1 METLSDT
8 AQWNPTRRAT
18 LYRGR
23 TVPRPPVDVVG
34 KTNQELG
41 LPRIEFEWPP
51 KRPAEPDRPPKEPF
65 LRYGWRSVIGAIG
78 RLFISLGMLLFG
90 FVGYQLWGT
99 GLQTAASQKALR
111 KEFASKLQVPVT
123 RPTTTVA
130 TTLPPTTLAPT
141 AGSGVPTSA
150 APTTTTTLPAPA
162 PLPIPELDEAFAS
175 LSIPRIGMKGDNEG
189 VILSGVSVEDLKKGV
204 GHFRNTPLPGQKGN
218 VALAGHRTTYGAP
231 FGDLDKL
238 QNGDPITFTNTFGE
252 KFVYKVTAQ
261 TIVAPDDTTVL
272 QTTDVPSLTLV
283 TCDPK
288 YTSTNRLI
296 IRAELDIAASGPL
309 RDPTPPAA
317 GKPEPL
323 PTEEPTT
330 VPTTLVPVTTLP
342 GSPSTLAPST
352 TVAATTTTAVRA
364 VEGEEDLTGAFTNGW
379 FSDKHAIPQMA
390 LWGAICGAIGLGAW
404 LISRRLHRNM
414 IGFLIGIFP
423 FLIALYFFYEN
434 ANLLLPPGL

>member
-1 METLSDT
+1 M
-8 AQWNPTRRAT
+8 
-18 LYRGR
+18 
-23 TVPRPPVDVVG
+23 PRPPVDVVG

-51 KRPAEPDRPPKEPF
+51 KRPAEPERPPKGPF

-99 GLQTAASQKALR
+99 GLQTAASQRALK
-111 KEFASKLQVPVT
+111 KEFASKLQAPVA
-123 RPTTTVA
+123 RPTTTMA

-141 AGSGVPTSA
+141 VGSEVPTSA
-150 APTTTTTLPAPA
+150 ARTTTTTTLPAPA
-162 PLPIPELDEAFAS
+162 PLPIPELDTAFAS

-261 TIVAPDDTTVL
+261 SIVAPDDTTVL
-272 QTTDVPSLTLV
+272 QPTDVPSLTLV
-283 TCDPK
+283 TCYPK
-288 YTSTNRLI
+288 YTSTSRLI

-323 PTEEPTT
+323 PADEPTT
-330 VPTTLVPVTTLP
+330 VPTTLVPGTTLP

-364 VEGEEDLTGAFTNGW
+364 VEGDEDLTGAFTKGW

-390 LWGAICGAIGLGAW
+390 LWGAICGLIGLGAW
-404 LISRRLHRNM
+404 IISRRLHRNM

>member
-1 METLSDT
+1 M
-8 AQWNPTRRAT
+8 
-18 LYRGR
+18 
-23 TVPRPPVDVVG
+23 PRIPVSAVG
-34 KTNQELG
+34 KTNEELG

-51 KRPAEPDRPPKEPF
+51 KPPAKAERPPKEPF

-99 GLQTAASQKALR
+99 GLQTAASQKALK
-111 KEFASKLQVPVT
+111 KEFASKLQAPVA
-123 RPTTTVA
+123 RPSTTVA
-130 TTLPPTTLAPT
+130 TTLPPTTLAPP
-141 AGSGVPTSA
+141 AGSETPTSA
-150 APTTTTTLPAPA
+150 APTTTTFPAPT
-162 PLPIPELDEAFAS
+162 PLPIPELDAAFAS

-189 VILSGVSVEDLKKGV
+189 VIVSGVTVDDLRKGV

-231 FGDLDKL
+231 FGDLNKL
-238 QNGDPITFTNTFGE
+238 QTGDPITFTNTLGE
-252 KFVYKVTAQ
+252 QFVYKVTGQ
-261 TIVAPDDTTVL
+261 SIVAPDDTTVL
-272 QTTDVPSLTLV
+272 APTETPSLTLV

-296 IRAELDIAASGPL
+296 IRAELDVASSTPGPL
-309 RDPTPPAA
+309 REPTPPSA

-323 PTEEPTT
+323 PEENAPTTIESTIAPVPTVAGSPTT
-330 VPTTLVPVTTLP
+330 VASTSVARPTTSVSEPAE
-342 GSPSTLAPST
+342 SQ
-352 TVAATTTTAVRA
+352 
-364 VEGEEDLTGAFTNGW
+364 EDLNGALTLGW
-379 FSDKHAIPQMA
+379 FSDKTAPPQVA
-390 LWGAICGAIGLGAW
+390 LWGAICGLIGLAAW

-434 ANLLLPPGL
+434 ANRLLPPGL

>member
-1 METLSDT
+1 LIETLSDT
-8 AQWNPTRRAT
+8 AQWNPTRPRT

-51 KRPAEPDRPPKEPF
+51 TRPAEPERPPKEPF

-99 GLQTAASQKALR
+99 GLQTAASQKALA
-111 KEFASKLQVPVT
+111 KEFASKQRAPLP

-130 TTLPPTTLAPT
+130 
-141 AGSGVPTSA
+141 A
-150 APTTTTTLPAPA
+150 APTTTVAPVGLSVAPTTAATTTTLPKPE
-162 PLPIPELDEAFAS
+162 PLEIPEADSVFAQ
-175 LSIPRIGMKGDNEG
+175 LSIPRINMKANNI
-189 VILSGVSVEDLKKGV
+189 VSGVTVDDLRKGV

-218 VALAGHRTTYGAP
+218 VALAGHRTTYGGP
-231 FGDLDKL
+231 FGDLDKM
-238 QNGDPITFTNTFGE
+238 QTGDPITFTNLLGE
-252 KFVYKVTAQ
+252 VYVYKVTSE
-261 TIVAPDDTTVL
+261 TVVSPDDTSVL
-272 QTTDVPSLTLV
+272 QPTDSPTLTLV
-283 TCDPK
+283 TCTPK
-288 YTSTNRLI
+288 ATSTSRLI
-296 IRAELDIAASGPL
+296 IKAELDIAASGPL

-323 PTEEPTT
+323 PAEEPTT
-330 VPTTLVPVTTLP
+330 VPTTLVPATLP

-352 TVAATTTTAVRA
+352 TVAATTTTAVPDA
-364 VEGEEDLTGAFTNGW
+364 ATEEDLNAAFTKGW

>member
-1 METLSDT
+1 M
-8 AQWNPTRRAT
+8 
-18 LYRGR
+18 
-23 TVPRPPVDVVG
+23 PRPPVDVVG
-34 KTNQELG
+34 KTNQQLG

-51 KRPAEPDRPPKEPF
+51 KRPAEPERPPKEPF

-99 GLQTAASQKALR
+99 GLQTAASQRALK
-111 KEFASKLQVPVT
+111 KEFASKLQAPVA

-130 TTLPPTTLAPT
+130 TTLPPITLAPT
-141 AGSGVPTSA
+141 SGSRVPTSET
-150 APTTTTTLPAPA
+150 PTTTTTLPAPA
-162 PLPIPELDEAFAS
+162 PLPVPEPDAAFAS

-189 VILSGVSVEDLKKGV
+189 VILSGVTVEDLKKGV

-238 QNGDPITFTNTFGE
+238 QNGDPITFTNTLGE

-261 TIVAPDDTTVL
+261 SIVAPDDTTVL
-272 QTTDVPSLTLV
+272 QPTDVPSLTLV
-283 TCDPK
+283 TCYPK

-317 GKPEPL
+317 GKPDPL
-323 PTEEPTT
+323 PAEEPTT

-342 GSPSTLAPST
+342 GSPSTLAPAT
-352 TVAATTTTAVRA
+352 TVAATTTTAA
-364 VEGEEDLTGAFTNGW
+364 AADAEEDLNGAFTKGW

-390 LWGAICGAIGLGAW
+390 VWGAACGLIGLGAW

>member
-1 METLSDT
+1 M
-8 AQWNPTRRAT
+8 
-18 LYRGR
+18 
-23 TVPRPPVDVVG
+23 PRPPVDVVG
-34 KTNQELG
+34 KTNQQLG

-51 KRPAEPDRPPKEPF
+51 KRPAEPERPPKEPF

-99 GLQTAASQKALR
+99 GLQAAASQRALK
-111 KEFASKLQVPVT
+111 KEFASKLQAPVA

-141 AGSGVPTSA
+141 SGSRVPTSET
-150 APTTTTTLPAPA
+150 PTTTTTLPAPA
-162 PLPIPELDEAFAS
+162 PLPVPEPDAAFAS

-189 VILSGVSVEDLKKGV
+189 VILSGVTVEDLKKGV

-238 QNGDPITFTNTFGE
+238 KNGDPITFTNTLGE

-261 TIVAPDDTTVL
+261 SIVAPDDTTVL
-272 QTTDVPSLTLV
+272 QPTDVPSLTLV
-283 TCDPK
+283 TCYPK

-317 GKPEPL
+317 GKPDPL
-323 PTEEPTT
+323 PAEEPTT

-342 GSPSTLAPST
+342 GSPSTLAPAT
-352 TVAATTTTAVRA
+352 TVAATTTTAA
-364 VEGEEDLTGAFTNGW
+364 AADAEEDLNGAFTKGW

-390 LWGAICGAIGLGAW
+390 LWGAACGLIGLGAW

>member
-1 METLSDT
+1 
-8 AQWNPTRRAT
+8 
-18 LYRGR
+18 
-23 TVPRPPVDVVG
+23 VPRPPVDVVG

-51 KRPAEPDRPPKEPF
+51 KRPAEPERPPKEPF

-99 GLQTAASQKALR
+99 GLQTAASQKALA
-111 KEFASKLQVPVT
+111 KEFASKQRAPLP
-123 RPTTTVA
+123 RPTTTVTVAPA
-130 TTLPPTTLAPT
+130 TTVAPV
-141 AGSGVPTSA
+141 GGSA
-150 APTTTTTLPAPA
+150 APTAVATTTTTTQ
-162 PLPIPELDEAFAS
+162 PLPEPLDIPEVDAVFAQ
-175 LSIPRIGMKGDNEG
+175 LAIPRINMKANN
-189 VILSGVSVEDLKKGV
+189 ILSGVSVDDLRKGV

-218 VALAGHRTTYGAP
+218 VALAGHRTTYGGP
-231 FGDLDKL
+231 FLHID
-238 QNGDPITFTNTFGE
+238 QMQTGDPITFTNLLGE
-252 KFVYKVTAQ
+252 VYVYKVTSQ
-261 TIVAPDDTTVL
+261 TVVAPDDTSVL
-272 QTTDVPSLTLV
+272 QPTDSPTLTLV
-283 TCDPK
+283 TCTPVG
-288 YTSTNRLI
+288 TSTDRLI
-296 IRAELDIAASGPL
+296 IKADLDIAASGPL

-323 PTEEPTT
+323 PAEEPTT
-330 VPTTLVPVTTLP
+330 VPTTLVPVTTLA

-352 TVAATTTTAVRA
+352 TVAATTTTAIRA
-364 VEGEEDLTGAFTNGW
+364 VEGEEDLNGAFIKGW

>member
-1 METLSDT
+1 METLSDP

-23 TVPRPPVDVVG
+23 TVPRLPVDVVG

-51 KRPAEPDRPPKEPF
+51 KRSAELDRPPKEPF

-99 GLQTAASQKALR
+99 GLQTAASQKALA
-111 KEFASKLQVPVT
+111 KEFASKQRAPLP
-123 RPTTTVA
+123 RPTTTVTVA
-130 TTLPPTTLAPT
+130 PATTLAPVD
-141 AGSGVPTSA
+141 GSA
-150 APTTTTTLPAPA
+150 APTTAATTTTLPQPE
-162 PLPIPELDEAFAS
+162 PLEIPEADEVFAQ
-175 LSIPRIGMKGDNEG
+175 LAIPRINMKANN
-189 VILSGVSVEDLKKGV
+189 ILSGVSVDDLRKGV

-238 QNGDPITFTNTFGE
+238 QSGDPITFTNTLGE
-252 KFVYKVTAQ
+252 QFVYKVTSQ
-261 TIVAPDDTTVL
+261 TVVAPDDTTVL
-272 QTTDVPSLTLV
+272 APTEVPSLTLV

-288 YTSTNRLI
+288 YTSTSRLI
-296 IRAELDIAASGPL
+296 IRAELDVAASTPGPL
-309 RDPTPPAA
+309 RDPTPPSA

-323 PTEEPTT
+323 PDGSAPTT
-330 VPTTLVPVTTLP
+330 IESTIAPVSTVA
-342 GSPSTLAPST
+342 GSPSTATPT
-352 TVAATTTTAVRA
+352 TVATSTTTVSAS
-364 VEGEEDLTGAFTNGW
+364 EESEEDLNGALTLGW
-379 FSDKHAIPQMA
+379 FSDKTAPPQVA
-390 LWGAICGAIGLGAW
+390 LWGAICGVIGLGAW

-434 ANLLLPPGL
+434 ANRLLPPGL

>member
-1 METLSDT
+1 
-8 AQWNPTRRAT
+8 
-18 LYRGR
+18 
-23 TVPRPPVDVVG
+23 VPRPPVDVVG

-41 LPRIEFEWPP
+41 LPRVEFEWPP
-51 KRPAEPDRPPKEPF
+51 QRPTEPERPPKEPV

-99 GLQTAASQKALR
+99 GLQTAASQKALA
-111 KEFASKLQVPVT
+111 KEFASKQRAPLPRPTTTVT
-123 RPTTTVA
+123 AAPTTTVA
-130 TTLPPTTLAPT
+130 TVGA
-141 AGSGVPTSA
+141 SA
-150 APTTTTTLPAPA
+150 APTTAATTTTLPRPE
-162 PLPIPELDEAFAS
+162 PLDIPEADSVFAQ
-175 LSIPRIGMKGDNEG
+175 LAIPRINMKANN
-189 VILSGVSVEDLKKGV
+189 ILSGVSVDDLRKGV

-218 VALAGHRTTYGAP
+218 VALAGHRTTYGGP
-231 FGDLDKL
+231 FLHIDQM
-238 QNGDPITFTNTFGE
+238 QNGDPITFTNLLGE
-252 KFVYKVTAQ
+252 VYVYKVTSQ
-261 TIVAPDDTTVL
+261 TVVAPDDTSVL
-272 QTTDVPSLTLV
+272 QPTDSPTLTLV
-283 TCDPK
+283 TCTPVG
-288 YTSTNRLI
+288 TSTDRLI
-296 IRAELDIAASGPL
+296 IKAELDIAASGPL

-330 VPTTLVPVTTLP
+330 VPTTLAPVTTLP

-352 TVAATTTTAVRA
+352 TVAATTTTALRA
-364 VEGEEDLTGAFTNGW
+364 VEGEEDLTGAFTKGW

-390 LWGAICGAIGLGAW
+390 LWGAACGIIGLGAW